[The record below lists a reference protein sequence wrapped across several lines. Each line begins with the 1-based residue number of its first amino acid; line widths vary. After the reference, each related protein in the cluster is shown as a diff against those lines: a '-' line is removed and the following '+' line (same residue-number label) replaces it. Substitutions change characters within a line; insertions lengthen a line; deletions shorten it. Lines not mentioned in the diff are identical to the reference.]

1 MSKTLDFN
9 SYRRPE
15 LVLVM
20 KDDAQTIIHVTTPV
34 LQLVEE
40 LRANLD
46 ELQSALT
53 AGDAEST
60 RQVYTLAAKLIS
72 CNLDGLT
79 VTGMDLAKKYRLN
92 LRDMA
97 DFYEVYLDFI
107 EEIKNAKN

>member
-20 KDDAQTIIHVTTPV
+20 KDDAQTVVHVTTPV

-46 ELQSALT
+46 TLQSVLGS
-53 AGDAEST
+53 GDAEAT
-60 RQVYTLAAKLIS
+60 RQVYNLAAKLIN

-79 VTGMDLAKKYRLN
+79 VTGLELAKKYRLN
-92 LRDMA
+92 LKDMA